1 MAKILTVSDIHI
13 HDYAQRNPS
22 EKYRLYQT
30 RIVAENIIEA
40 GKQGGCDYI
49 VFAGDILEKSVIR
62 PYVQAEVKLFL
73 DRIMSEFKEGWIIW
87 GNHDMDSKSQEQ
99 LASDT
104 CLSVMLPSNLHYA
117 DGQQIYLESSN
128 IAFSNWKPK
137 FDLSWIRGTVD
148 VLFTHATISYFPGDP
163 YQSQEMDESKFNLA
177 ICGDIHKMA
186 KRDKYVSIG
195 IPQRCKM
202 GDSELSSGVI
212 YDTVTKSWEWVNL
225 NPKENLLKMQYTDN
239 PEIEGYHLETN
250 TWLIYQPSNVS
261 RTETGV
267 RNIIIPEWEKIEKL
281 TQDIIVNNGLANV
294 HSEVLRNCKNLESL
308 EVDFNFTLTRFYCKN
323 WRSIDEAQIYF
334 NEGDKILIRGA
345 NGAGKSSLLSA
356 IKFAFTEN
364 RSLKEFIQ
372 FGAKECLTEVEF
384 IYQGKRCLIQRGT
397 KKYGLFV
404 DDNPISYGSKKEFEE
419 DMHIRFPFIDYMDV
433 FFFDE
438 DHLKLIGDIAPER
451 KSEIISKFFKLD
463 KIDYFNQVATDMLS
477 LRTKSISG
485 VKDEMIVCQRMIEEI
500 DQRLGSVSLP
510 TIPLSTLKKDY
521 TDALDLQNKYMEYMK
536 YLESFSEMNS
546 SLHLYEVNLAKAVGE
561 LESYPQIG
569 IIEGEIANIDAEL
582 TELRSQESSLR
593 YTKEKRR
600 TIERDLQRINNEG
613 SEVYQKL
620 VMMKQ
625 SSICPTCKQVVD
637 KSELEG
643 EISVYEVKFQEL
655 LSQKEQA
662 VRDLAEID
670 RIIASYPEL
679 SSRIR
684 ELENE
689 KMKFNSQILA
699 INKAKETQSECQK
712 NINRIKESMGI
723 LRIPKKVE
731 LPEGFMETL
740 TSLREGILLWE
751 NWETSKAD
759 RENYEKRFDECNAQ
773 ICGIQGEINLLNAYI
788 DLTGTTGKIY
798 EEIMTRLSK
807 DFSDNQVKYE
817 VISYDFRRK
826 KHLDLASYYN
836 KSGNWVSYAAASS
849 GQKTVLDIN
858 FLSKVVTRMGL
869 LIMDEFLKSL
879 DPENHDLC
887 IDMIDNMNVG
897 CIMLSSHM
905 ETIGKFN
912 NKSMNLALNDSGST
926 VINLTLE

>member
-13 HDYAQRNPS
+13 HDYPQRNPS

-30 RIVAENIIEA
+30 RTVAENIIEA
-40 GKQGGCDYI
+40 GKEAGCDYI

-62 PYVQAEVKLFL
+62 PYVQSEVKLFL

-87 GNHDMDSKSQEQ
+87 GNHDIDSKSQEQ

-104 CLSVMLPSNLHYA
+104 CLSVMLPTNLHYA
-117 DGQQIYLESSN
+117 DGQQIYLDSST

-186 KRDKYVSIG
+186 QRDKYVSIG

-212 YDTVTKSWEWVNL
+212 YDTVTKTWEWVNL

-239 PEIEGYHLETN
+239 PEIEGYHPELN

-261 RTETGV
+261 RTETGI

-281 TQDIIVNNGLANV
+281 TQDIIVSNGLANV
-294 HSEVLRNCKNLESL
+294 HSEVLRNCKDLESL

-323 WRSIDEAQIYF
+323 WRSIEEAQVYF
-334 NEGDKILIRGA
+334 NEGDRILIRGA
-345 NGAGKSSLLSA
+345 NGSGKSSLLSA
-356 IKFAFTEN
+356 IKYAFTEN
-364 RSLKEFIQ
+364 RFLKEFIQ
-372 FGAKECLTEVEF
+372 FGSKECLTEVEF

-404 DDNPISYGSKKEFEE
+404 DDIQISYGSKKEFEE

-463 KIDYFNQVATDMLS
+463 KIDYFNQVATDMLN
-477 LRTKSISG
+477 LRTKGISG
-485 VKDEMIVCQRMIEEI
+485 VKEEMIVCQRMIEEL
-500 DQRLGSVSLP
+500 DQRLSSVVLP
-510 TIPLSTLKKDY
+510 TVPLAKLKKDY
-521 TDALDLQNKYMEYMK
+521 SDAISLQSKYLEYMK

-561 LESYPQIG
+561 IELYPQVG
-569 IIEGEIANIDAEL
+569 VIEAEIANIDSEL
-582 TELRSQESSLR
+582 SGLRSQESSLR
-593 YTKEKRR
+593 YTKDKKRSL
-600 TIERDLQRINNEG
+600 EQDLQRIKNEG
-613 SEVYQKL
+613 SEVWTKL
-620 VMMKQ
+620 NMMKE
-625 SSICPTCKQVVD
+625 SSICPTCKQVVSR
-637 KSELEG
+637 SELSG
-643 EISVYEVKFQEL
+643 EIEATELKFKEL
-655 LSQKEQA
+655 LTQQEQC

-679 SSRIR
+679 GSKIR

-689 KMKFNSQILA
+689 KMTLNTQILT
-699 INKAKETQSECQK
+699 IKRAKETQAECQR

-751 NWETSKAD
+751 NWENSKIEK
-759 RENYEKRFDECNAQ
+759 ENYQTKLDEFTAQ
-773 ICGIQGEINLLNAYI
+773 VCGIQGEINLLNAYI

-817 VISYDFRRK
+817 IITYDFRRK

-836 KSGNWVSYAAASS
+836 KSGNWVSYTAASS

-879 DPENHDLC
+879 DAENHDLC